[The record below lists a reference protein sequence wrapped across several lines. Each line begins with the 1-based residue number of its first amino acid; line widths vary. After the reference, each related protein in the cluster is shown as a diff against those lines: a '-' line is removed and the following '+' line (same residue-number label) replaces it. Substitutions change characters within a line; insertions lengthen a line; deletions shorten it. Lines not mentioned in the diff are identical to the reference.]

1 MLSGVIG
8 TAVADRLNGAK
19 TAVDNRVGAV
29 KTAVVDRVDAAKTAV
44 VDKLNGVLKDA
55 NTEVFMELLKAE
67 IVDIFDTMPKVVANV
82 EKIIKE
88 IDNFFE
94 TNTIKLADFLRRRNN
109 LIGVIKALKVV
120 DTTHQDVVCSYYE
133 NYEDIEGDKKGTK
146 SLTSDEV
153 KIKYEEQIVFCET
166 LFNKYKEELDI
177 ILNYHSMISPI
188 IMQLLRIIRENKGN
202 TERMNTLTELRKR
215 LEGYKERLL
224 GYLLPQCKNKLFGG
238 GSYKKT
244 NKKKNILGRER
255 CIYKKS
261 GDRKE
266 YLKYK
271 GDLITVK
278 EYKIIMRT
286 VANHR

>member
-1 MLSGVIG
+1 MLKGVIG
-8 TAVADRLNGAK
+8 TAVADKLNAAK
-19 TAVDNRVGAV
+19 TAVA
-29 KTAVVDRVDAAKTAV
+29 DRVDAAKTAV
-44 VDKLNGVLKDA
+44 ADKFNGVLNNA
-55 NTEVFMELLKAE
+55 NTAVLMKLLNAE
-67 IVDIFDTMPKVVANV
+67 IVNIFDTMPKVVANV
-82 EKIIKE
+82 ENIIKE
-88 IDNFFE
+88 IDVFFE
-94 TNTIKLADFLRRRNN
+94 TNTIQLADFLRRRNN
-109 LIGVIKALKVV
+109 LIGVMNALKALKVV

-133 NYEDIEGDKKGTK
+133 NYEDIEGDKKETK

-153 KIKYEEQIVFCET
+153 KIKYDLLLVFCKS
-166 LFNKYKEELDI
+166 LFDEYKEVLDI
-177 ILNYHSMISPI
+177 ILKYHSMISPI
-188 IMQLLRIIRENKGN
+188 IMQLLRIIKENKN
-202 TERMNTLTELRKR
+202 DAKRMNTLTELRNK
-215 LEGYKERLL
+215 LERYNEKLL
-224 GYLLPQCKNKLFGG
+224 GYIFPQCKNKLFGG

>member
-1 MLSGVIG
+1 MLKGVIG
-8 TAVADRLNGAK
+8 TAVADKLNAAK
-19 TAVDNRVGAV
+19 TAVA
-29 KTAVVDRVDAAKTAV
+29 DRVDAAKTAV
-44 VDKLNGVLKDA
+44 ADKFNGVLNNA
-55 NTEVFMELLKAE
+55 NTAVLMKLLNAE
-67 IVDIFDTMPKVVANV
+67 IVNIFDTMPKVVANV
-82 EKIIKE
+82 ENIIKE
-88 IDNFFE
+88 IDVFFE
-94 TNTIKLADFLRRRNN
+94 TNTIQLADFLRRRNN
-109 LIGVIKALKVV
+109 LIGVMNALKALKVV

-133 NYEDIEGDKKGTK
+133 NYEDIEGDKKETK

-153 KIKYEEQIVFCET
+153 KIKYDLLFVFCKS
-166 LFNKYKEELDI
+166 LFDEYKEVLDI
-177 ILNYHSMISPI
+177 ILKYHSMISPI
-188 IMQLLRIIRENKGN
+188 IMQLLRIIKENKN
-202 TERMNTLTELRKR
+202 DAKRMNTLTELRNK
-215 LEGYKERLL
+215 LERYNEKLQGYIF
-224 GYLLPQCKNKLFGG
+224 PQCIVKLFGG